1 MIAVSCPID
10 IGRIHASRIRFKYR
24 DPSTEADNAKVGV
37 AVVAIHPGTY
47 TITTTPRRG
56 RKAERVNIYNI
67 YIYGG
72 VWPCY
77 YVLVTDPS
85 ASIVVYRFFTHICI

>member
-37 AVVAIHPGTY
+37 AVVAIHSGTY
-47 TITTTPRRG
+47 TINDKTTTTPRRG
-56 RKAERVNIYNI
+56 RKAERVN
-67 YIYGG
+67 IYGG